1 VIISEALEA
10 AHEKAI
16 IRRDLKAANVKITTD
31 GKVKVLDFGLA
42 KAMARTA
49 TATALSSSPTLVS
62 GAWAEE
68 PSLAPLPIC
77 RRNKPEA
84 EMPINVV
91 MSLRLGAFST
101 RCLPASMDQA
111 FQPSSVLP
119 PRQKVWNQL
128 PVSWS
133 RCSLIWE
140 HSESSVI
147 RLRES
152 YGTA

>member
-68 PSLAPLPIC
+68 PSLAPLEH
-77 RRNKPEA
+77 RRFKRGTANMAAPFRGFLTSR
-84 EMPINVV
+84 NGSSVNF
-91 MSLRLGAFST
+91 LGDGTIFPGGRHGST
-101 RCLPASMDQA
+101 R
-111 FQPSSVLP
+111 
-119 PRQKVWNQL
+119 
-128 PVSWS
+128 
-133 RCSLIWE
+133 
-140 HSESSVI
+140 
-147 RLRES
+147 
-152 YGTA
+152 